1 MGGGDQGDTY
11 MTPGMLQNHATRAFS
26 AYRPLGGPDMAT
38 GAIDFALGWVH
49 NVHFGQESHK
59 MESLEKQI
67 ALEDVEHYFHRDCK
81 GLLKF
86 CHYSCCVHLGGND

>member
-1 MGGGDQGDTY
+1 MGEGGRGDTD

-59 MESLEKQI
+59 MESLEKQT
-67 ALEDVEHYFHRDCK
+67 A
-81 GLLKF
+81 
-86 CHYSCCVHLGGND
+86 